1 MLLSLF
7 DLELYLLLC
16 GEFLDLIIFI
26 QVSMLFEQGA
36 KSQTAAVRE
45 QAWLCRAAL
54 FSGLLAEI
62 LPILPGQTKCAGR
75 KQGKY

>member
-1 MLLSLF
+1 
-7 DLELYLLLC
+7 
-16 GEFLDLIIFI
+16 
-26 QVSMLFEQGA
+26 MLFEQGA

-45 QAWLCRAAL
+45 QAWVCRAAL